1 MGLGA
6 RRRVGCAAR
15 GRGSAA
21 TSAGRGSARACVSD
35 FAPRLCCRHLNG
47 NSLSG
52 AIPSE
57 LGQLSA
63 LQILCAARPR
73 PAPAA
78 APPRH
83 PPSPLAV
90 AVPLAPRTLL
100 GALGAPPAF
109 RPAAPKLAPRR
120 GHVHIHAYARHTCIC
135 ARCSQTRVHVHI
147 QGYVLYHVRTP
158 TCTRTC
164 ARIRTCALLCTTIR
178 TCCIWYVHM

>member
-1 MGLGA
+1 MGPGA

-21 TSAGRGSARACVSD
+21 ASAGRGSARACVSD
-35 FAPRLCCRHLNG
+35 FVPRLCCRVLWY

-63 LQILCAARPR
+63 LKGMCAARPW

-100 GALGAPPAF
+100 GALGAPAAY
-109 RPAAPKLAPRR
+109 RPAAPKLAPRGGYVHAHASAR
-120 GHVHIHAYARHTCIC
+120 MHVCVHEMYRSVYMHMYMRTYTIMYARLYADGGAHVYV
-135 ARCSQTRVHVHI
+135 RVH
-147 QGYVLYHVRTP
+147 
-158 TCTRTC
+158 
-164 ARIRTCALLCTTIR
+164 
-178 TCCIWYVHM
+178 